1 MHGSTCGSTHT
12 VCLQSSTLL
21 IKILKL
27 QVKCNNFISK
37 EFTTNI
43 GSPQG
48 DCASPLLFILVLS
61 EALKKSKELIKSY
74 SVPNTNRLV
83 NFDHTYT
90 KNIDKTEFERNFS
103 IGQEYADDCSVG
115 STDKKLIQAFEN
127 QVPGQLENFSLLVNR
142 DKTEKLSIKHKGAET
157 WGDTVFLGSKLDT
170 AKT

>member
-1 MHGSTCGSTHT
+1 MIIFVGR
-12 VCLQSSTLL
+12 
-21 IKILKL
+21 
-27 QVKCNNFISK
+27 

-90 KNIDKTEFERNFS
+90 KNNDKTEFERNFY
-103 IGQEYADDCSVG
+103 IGQEYTDACSVG
-115 STDKKLIQAFEN
+115 
-127 QVPGQLENFSLLVNR
+127 
-142 DKTEKLSIKHKGAET
+142 
-157 WGDTVFLGSKLDT
+157 
-170 AKT
+170 